1 MRGGSS
7 IIKTPRTGLNHLHS
21 SERMNMQDAI
31 QYHIINSLLDKGVY
45 TYGCKSV
52 APQLSLTDRECGR
65 EAYLHTVG

>member
-21 SERMNMQDAI
+21 SERMNMQDDI
-31 QYHIINSLLDKGVY
+31 QYHIVNSVLDKGAC

-52 APQLSLTDRECGR
+52 TPSLS
-65 EAYLHTVG
+65 H